1 MTHSLPGKKR
11 GQSDAKEDMRPS
23 SEHLLPPDDAD
34 SVKPHSPMG
43 WRQVQ
48 LLRAGFTPPLAASI
62 ARERTMDL
70 HALIELVERGCPPE
84 LAARIL
90 APLDDARTPC

>member
-1 MTHSLPGKKR
+1 MWPWPKNLF
-11 GQSDAKEDMRPS
+11 
-23 SEHLLPPDDAD
+23 PPDVLRSPGSTPD
-34 SVKPHSPMG
+34 SKS

-48 LLRAGFTPPLAASI
+48 LLRAGFDSAQAAEI
-62 ARERTMDL
+62 AAERAIDL

-90 APLDDARTPC
+90 APFDHERSQW

>member
-1 MTHSLPGKKR
+1 MWPWP
-11 GQSDAKEDMRPS
+11 D
-23 SEHLLPPDDAD
+23 HLLRASESQSKDRDP
-34 SVKPHSPMG
+34 STH

-48 LLRAGFTPPLAASI
+48 LLRVGFAAPLAASI
-62 ARERTMDL
+62 ARERAFDL

-90 APLDDARTPC
+90 APIDAEGTPC